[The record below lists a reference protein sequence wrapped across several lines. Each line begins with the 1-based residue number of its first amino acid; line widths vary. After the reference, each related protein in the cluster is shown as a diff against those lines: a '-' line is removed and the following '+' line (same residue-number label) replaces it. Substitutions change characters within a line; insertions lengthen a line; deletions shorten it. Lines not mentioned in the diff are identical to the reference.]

1 MSDVVFEFGIGEGD
15 ETIGTKISRWSAEKR
30 KYRVGFANWPSLP
43 QEEPLEG
50 SMISLLKDMTSE
62 DEMQPSTP
70 KFVGCPRHYKPGV
83 GYFVR
88 KGPEYDQ
95 FTSDAAKTYVGTII
109 IQWASDENGNVTTEH
124 MKKMPTLAPWVF
136 PKSKYQDVSAAHLQF
151 PFGEHDLI
159 VNCTDQQYQK
169 MTFLPAKNSLFQLM
183 LRRALGDE
191 VVEKNFGIKPKGDP
205 RKPDDR
211 ARDICQVVID
221 TAREIYH
228 KPLQS
233 YVALDM
239 SLDDIRE
246 KLGGESSPV
255 SGGGGGGVSAAE
267 QAEVDGLLDEILE

>member
-15 ETIGTKISRWSAEKR
+15 EAIGTKITRWSAEKR
-30 KYRVGFANWPSLP
+30 KYRLGFANWPSLP
-43 QEEPLEG
+43 NEASLDEAMLA
-50 SMISLLKDMTSE
+50 LLKDMMSE
-62 DEMQPSTP
+62 DETKPSTP

-95 FTSDAAKTYVGTII
+95 FTSDPPKTYVGTII
-109 IQWASDENGNVTTEH
+109 IQWASDENANVTAEH
-124 MKKMPTLAPWVF
+124 MKKLPTLAPWVF
-136 PKSKYQDVSAAHLQF
+136 PKSKYQDISAAHITF

-169 MTFLPAKNSLFQLM
+169 MTFLPAKNSLFQMM
-183 LRRALGDE
+183 LKRALGDE
-191 VVEKNFGIKPKGDP
+191 VVEKELGLRPKGDP
-205 RKPDDR
+205 RKPDPR
-211 ARDICQVVID
+211 AREICQFVID
-221 TAREIYH
+221 RAREIYN

-233 YVALDM
+233 YVATDM

-255 SGGGGGGVSAAE
+255 SGGGGSVSAAE
-267 QAEVDGLLDEILE
+267 QAEVDGLLDEILD